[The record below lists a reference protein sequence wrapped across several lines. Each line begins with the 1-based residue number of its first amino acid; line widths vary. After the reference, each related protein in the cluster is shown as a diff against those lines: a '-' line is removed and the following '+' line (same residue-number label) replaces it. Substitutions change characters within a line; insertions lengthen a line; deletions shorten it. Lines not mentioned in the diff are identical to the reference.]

1 MHEVKRYHCDHCTK
15 VLSKKSDM
23 VKHERRC
30 PRNPES
36 RSCGTCLYLTYK
48 ILRGDSATPDTA
60 VSICE
65 LGQFDPARK
74 TKRNPYGLRSNCP
87 YYVVDPYRFN

>member
-1 MHEVKRYHCDHCTK
+1 MYEVKRWHCSYCTK

-23 VKHERRC
+23 ARHEKRC

-36 RSCGTCLYLTYK
+36 KSCGTCAHLVNK
-48 ILRGDSATPDTA
+48 VIRGNGVKPDAA

-65 LGQFDPARK
+65 LRKFDPARR
-74 TKRNPYGLRSNCP
+74 TPRNPFGLRSNCP
-87 YYVVDPYRFN
+87 FHVTDPYRFD